1 MTVKVTLTKII
12 RKDTSAGKNTTG
24 DQFLSFQNM
33 RFFSGQS
40 SNLAIEDVSTGDIYQ
55 TDFAYSGVA
64 AVLEA
69 AATTG
74 GTFTLT

>member
-1 MTVKVTLTKII
+1 MTVKVTLTKITKPDKTPG
-12 RKDTSAGKNTTG
+12 RLTTG
-24 DQFLSFQNM
+24 DQFLSFPSM
-33 RFFSGQS
+33 RFASGES
-40 SNLAIEDVSTGDIYQ
+40 SNLVVIDDTTGIRYQ
-55 TDFAYSGVA
+55 TDFAFSGVA